1 MITINSINCGIKSAY
16 LSARLE
22 VVKNSNFDLL
32 PNGSVVYIDGAHN
45 KHGALAVAEFLKC
58 QKSIDG
64 MANYLINGRTAGS
77 DLLGFLEPFD
87 GVIDGVAAV
96 RVRAEYNS
104 EHPNNIAQAAL
115 GVGIEA
121 FVSGG
126 IVEAIEKISQIR
138 DLPVRILIC
147 GSLYLARDLKLALGA

>member
-64 MANYLINGRTAGS
+64 MANYLINGRTAGA
-77 DLLGFLEPFD
+77 DLRGFLEPFA
-87 GVIDGVAAV
+87 GVIDSVVAV
-96 RVRAEYNS
+96 RVRSEYFPES
-104 EHPNNIAQAAL
+104 PENIAEAGLDL
-115 GVGIEA
+115 GIQSFIA
-121 FVSGG
+121 GG
-126 IVEAIEKISQIR
+126 ILESIEKVSQIS

-147 GSLYLARDLKLALGA
+147 GSFYLARDLKLL